1 LPETKSGGILG
12 YKDEPGD
19 FLGGKLI
26 LNGKENKNQRLRQ
39 TFTTFGIGV
48 PIAWKRDKL
57 TPRKF

>member
-1 LPETKSGGILG
+1 
-12 YKDEPGD
+12 
-19 FLGGKLI
+19 LI